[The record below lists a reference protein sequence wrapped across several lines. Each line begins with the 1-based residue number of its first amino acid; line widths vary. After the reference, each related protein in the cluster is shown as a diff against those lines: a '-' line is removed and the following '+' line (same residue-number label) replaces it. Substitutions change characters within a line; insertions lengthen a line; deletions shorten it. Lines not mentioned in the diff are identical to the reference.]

1 MFENLGVQ
9 ADDGTVASL
18 TKSSLTSILI
28 SNPLITERKYAEA
41 KTRVSVIS
49 PIKDLT
55 GRIRAF
61 QKSPMTS
68 LGVHGRRNRYAQA
81 RNDCDWHNGLV
92 GLEPERGVQRD
103 CVHVQQVVARSI
115 VDWNRQI

>member
-1 MFENLGVQ
+1 LESHSNSTVALDMFENLGVQ
-9 ADDGTVASL
+9 ADDGTVSSL

-61 QKSPMTS
+61 SKIAHDITGRTRAEES
-68 LGVHGRRNRYAQA
+68 LRPSEERLRLAQWVGR
-81 RNDCDWHNGLV
+81 V
-92 GLEPERGVQRD
+92 GT
-103 CVHVQQVVARSI
+103 
-115 VDWNRQI
+115 